1 MHFERRP
8 FPGQHSIERLFV
20 EIRRHF
26 PEDIQSVSCVCPH
39 FSRGFWPRLANVH
52 QARRKQT
59 EVNHVVGDSHY
70 LALGLNASDCV
81 LTIHDCASF
90 LRLKGWK
97 RAVFRW
103 LWHDW
108 PMRRARVVTVV
119 SESTRRE
126 LEKYVGIGR
135 GVVRVIPNCVRR
147 EFARSPKA
155 FNEVEPVV
163 LQVGTGWNKNVG
175 RVAEALSGLRCRWVI
190 IGEVSQRLRGVLDDC
205 GVPWRHIPRATD
217 QQVLQAYRDS
227 DVVVFA
233 SLYEGF
239 GLPIIEAQATGRP
252 VVTSDRLSM
261 PEVACGA
268 ALLVDPLD
276 VSAIRAAVV
285 RVFRDRVLRRDL
297 VEAGFE
303 NVKRFEAAR
312 VAEAYAQ
319 IYREVAR

>member
-1 MHFERRP
+1 
-8 FPGQHSIERLFV
+8 
-20 EIRRHF
+20 
-26 PEDIQSVSCVCPH
+26 
-39 FSRGFWPRLANVH
+39 
-52 QARRKQT
+52 
-59 EVNHVVGDSHY
+59 
-70 LALGLNASDCV
+70 
-81 LTIHDCASF
+81 
-90 LRLKGWK
+90 
-97 RAVFRW
+97 
-103 LWHDW
+103 
-108 PMRRARVVTVV
+108 MRRARVVTAV

-135 GVVRVIPNCVRR
+135 GVVRVIPNCVRQ
-147 EFARSPKA
+147 EFAQSPKG

-163 LQVGTGWNKNVG
+163 LQVGTGWNKNVE

-190 IGEVSQRLRGVLDDC
+190 IGEVSQPLRGVLDAS

-217 QQVLQAYRDS
+217 QQVVQAYRDS

-261 PEVACGA
+261 PEVAGGA

-276 VSAIRAAVV
+276 VSAIREAVV
-285 RVFRDRVLRRDL
+285 RVFWDRVLRRDL